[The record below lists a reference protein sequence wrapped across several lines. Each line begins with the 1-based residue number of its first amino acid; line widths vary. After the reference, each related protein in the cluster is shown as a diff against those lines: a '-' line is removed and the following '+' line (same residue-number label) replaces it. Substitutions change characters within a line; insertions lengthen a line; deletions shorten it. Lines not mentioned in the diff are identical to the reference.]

1 MLNEEN
7 INFFKNAGLT
17 SMQARVFISLIELG
31 QASIQKI
38 SEISNIERS
47 NANKTMKDLE
57 ELELVKKQIGPPA
70 TYYPI
75 PLSIAMSIMI
85 NRKKIEFN
93 KMLYGLEKFA
103 KNSDV
108 FIQHKNN
115 EKKDFFEL
123 YPPGSEVFCR
133 LWEKTLKTVKN
144 SVDIIVTE
152 QREPKDDPIWEI
164 YDTLLKK
171 GVQVRW
177 LLDRSIGDDDEF
189 SMRVQQFQHL
199 LKYPNIKMK
208 ICSNCLEP
216 YGAICDNELAII
228 LLTSQPPVKCARSLW
243 TNNKQLLI
251 TFKEHFEINWNKATC
266 HPVIST

>member
-208 ICSNCLEP
+208 ICSNC
-216 YGAICDNELAII
+216 
-228 LLTSQPPVKCARSLW
+228 
-243 TNNKQLLI
+243 
-251 TFKEHFEINWNKATC
+251 
-266 HPVIST
+266 